1 MRNKESRLY
10 RRIGVIVL
18 ISVVVVMLI
27 GFFYE
32 IPVDT
37 NVNDCQQY
45 TCQGISVK
53 ENSSE
58 FKQFISS
65 IKTNNGVLVLGSSET
80 NAFGDDNYQGLLNKY
95 FECGVDFSYLAGAGR
110 TAHIYF
116 PTLINNRTLFKGVK
130 ILYFINPTY
139 WRESLNYYRAD
150 YTERY
155 NSRLEVFDAR
165 DELRELNLY
174 DDFGAP
180 FLNDSVIPLMGLYIN
195 RWRDKFVR
203 LNDLFFNIRA
213 EEPVIVN
220 KCTDDFIKKSID
232 SNIINGLMKELD
244 PESNISLAF
253 KEKDPKEFVKI
264 SDSEF
269 QWKALKGFKTICD
282 DIGVELVFVLGPY
295 NGIYC
300 RNNSP
305 EMCEKHE
312 EVLRLLKSYLSDS
325 GSEYIDCSDLS
336 YEKGSFIDLQHH
348 SKYAAWIIA
357 SRISNYYE
365 ENH

>member
-18 ISVVVVMLI
+18 ISAVVVMLI

-37 NVNDCQQY
+37 EANDCQQY
-45 TCQGISVK
+45 TCQGIDVK
-53 ENSSE
+53 ENSAA
-58 FKQFISS
+58 FKQFIST
-65 IKTNNGVLVLGSSET
+65 IRKNNGVLVLGSSET
-80 NAFGDDNYQGLLNKY
+80 NAFGDYNYQGLLNRY

-116 PTLINNRTLFKGVK
+116 PTLINNKELFKGVK

-139 WRESLNYYRAD
+139 WRESLNYYRKD

-155 NSRLEVFDAR
+155 NSKLEVFEAR
-165 DELRELNLY
+165 EVLRELKLY
-174 DDFGAP
+174 DDFAAP
-180 FLNDSVIPLMGLYIN
+180 FLNDSIIPLMGMYIN
-195 RWRDKFVR
+195 RWRDKFVY
-203 LNDLFFNIRA
+203 LNDLLFNVR
-213 EEPVIVN
+213 EEESEVQS
-220 KCTDDFIKKSID
+220 KCAGDFIKESID
-232 SNIINGLMKELD
+232 SSDIKGLMKELD

-264 SDSEF
+264 SDSDF
-269 QWKALKGFKTICD
+269 QWKALKGFKTICN

-295 NGIYC
+295 NGLYC

-305 EMCEKHE
+305 ELCEKHD
-312 EVLRLLKSYLSDS
+312 EVLRMLKSYLNDS

-348 SKYAAWIIA
+348 SKYAAWIMA
-357 SRISNYYE
+357 SRISTYYE
-365 ENH
+365 KNN